1 MASNSRKIR
10 RALERG
16 KSPDKLKLF
25 SRNPHH
31 TNPTGYAHNE
41 KTKSTFYRITEKGG
55 KV

>member
-1 MASNSRKIR
+1 MASNARKIR

-16 KSPDKLKLF
+16 KSPDRLKLF
-25 SRNPHH
+25 SRNNHH
-31 TNPTGYAHNE
+31 TNPRGYAHNE

>member
-25 SRNPHH
+25 SRNYHH
-31 TNPTGYAHNE
+31 TNPGGYAHNE